1 MQYRLIPLLICLLP
15 LAPNLCAQT
24 GQTERTPST
33 GSITLTVTDLTGGIV
48 PNAEVDIDPSP
59 KGLPNLKTNKDGML
73 SLDLPPGMYDLTV
86 KSPGFHTETKHV
98 YVDAGSRETI
108 SIALNVGMYS
118 GPAVTPVPLSSPK
131 DLGIARDLKIRVLD
145 GRNGHPVYNICLN
158 LSLGIWHGADLLA
171 PTNADGLVVLHLEA
185 DLVSAEVPPNSRCV
199 GGFPTEAVLPKAEDR
214 ITPASRGNDCHP
226 KRHPPTPPSYS
237 IREILEH
244 GVVGEN
250 VCRKVRVEARP
261 GELIFFVRPTPWNV
275 LPFL

>member
-59 KGLPNLKTNKDGML
+59 KGLQNLKTNKDGML

-118 GPAVTPVPLSSPK
+118 GPA
-131 DLGIARDLKIRVLD
+131 
-145 GRNGHPVYNICLN
+145 
-158 LSLGIWHGADLLA
+158 
-171 PTNADGLVVLHLEA
+171 
-185 DLVSAEVPPNSRCV
+185 
-199 GGFPTEAVLPKAEDR
+199 
-214 ITPASRGNDCHP
+214 
-226 KRHPPTPPSYS
+226 
-237 IREILEH
+237 
-244 GVVGEN
+244 
-250 VCRKVRVEARP
+250 
-261 GELIFFVRPTPWNV
+261 
-275 LPFL
+275 